1 MSTTTINQPNGN
13 SSDKKKNVASHAATA
28 AAAAGLAAAGAM
40 AMDSNQE
47 VPPVAEEVQE
57 VSESSASQPQDNQ
70 NLSVS
75 ANTNNSQT
83 NNVSSE
89 NTDTATE
96 DLQPITESAV
106 ETPIEDE
113 DVIEID
119 ESEVAEVENE
129 VDASISQETSNAT
142 ISNEQVNP
150 DEVAE
155 AIISEEQVDPNDID
169 MANVVNFDEIGTVY
183 TVDGESYTAAAFH
196 DAAGNQ
202 LVMVDVD
209 GDNVFDIVTD
219 MEGNPLVD
227 PNGNLVAAG
236 DLTVDDAEIGIS
248 DVPTYLA
255 SNDTD
260 TTDEFGADTIANDM
274 IS

>member
-1 MSTTTINQPNGN
+1 MNTTTINQTDGKN
-13 SSDKKKNVASHAATA
+13 SDKKKNVASHAATA
-28 AAAAGLAAAGAM
+28 AAAAGLGAAGAM

-47 VPPVAEEVQE
+47 DSHVDEEVQE
-57 VSESSASQPQDNQ
+57 VPEATASQPQDNQ
-70 NLSVS
+70 NSS
-75 ANTNNSQT
+75 TTANTNNPQT
-83 NNVSSE
+83 NNVASE
-89 NTDTATE
+89 NTNTATE
-96 DLQPITESAV
+96 DPQPITESTV
-106 ETPIEDE
+106 GTPIEDD

-119 ESEVAEVENE
+119 ESEVTEIENE
-129 VDASISQETSNAT
+129 ADASISQETSNAPT
-142 ISNEQVNP
+142 PNEQVNP
-150 DEVAE
+150 DEIAE
-155 AIISEEQVDPNDID
+155 AIIAEEQVDPNDID
-169 MANVVNFDEIGTVY
+169 MADVVNFDEIGTVY

-209 GDNVFDIVTD
+209 NDNVFDIITD
-219 MEGNPLVD
+219 MDGNPLVD

-248 DVPTYLA
+248 EAPTYLA

-260 TTDEFGADTIANDM
+260 TTEFGADTIATDM

>member
-13 SSDKKKNVASHAATA
+13 SSDKKKNVASHVATA
-28 AAAAGLAAAGAM
+28 AAAAGLGAAGAM

-47 VPPVAEEVQE
+47 VSSVAEEVQE
-57 VSESSASQPQDNQ
+57 VSESTASQPQDNQ
-70 NLSVS
+70 NPSTS

-89 NTDTATE
+89 NTNTATE
-96 DLQPITESAV
+96 DPQPIAESAV
-106 ETPIEDE
+106 ETPIEAE

-119 ESEVAEVENE
+119 ESEVTEVENE

-169 MANVVNFDEIGTVY
+169 MADVVNFDEIGTVY

-248 DVPTYLA
+248 DIPTYLA
-255 SNDTD
+255 SNETD
-260 TTDEFGADTIANDM
+260 TTAEFGAETIANDM